1 MNIKKYIRKE
11 YKGWIIAIFVVLI
24 LLSFGKSFEYVKSI
38 TEVNSIF
45 KIGQII
51 LILAFGFSFV
61 FYAICVDG
69 LEHNAELEFREY
81 EPEDVERLMRN
92 LKKMLTIFSVSSVL
106 WIMGNLII
114 GIEYGNAQNLKYF
127 IEIISLPIIINGIM
141 IYIKN
146 GIKTAYNTM
155 YKT

>member
-11 YKGWIIAIFVVLI
+11 YKGWIIAIFMFLI
-24 LLSFGKSFEYVKSI
+24 LLAFGTSFEYVKSI
-38 TEVNSIF
+38 AELNPIF
-45 KIGQII
+45 KIVQII

-61 FYAICVDG
+61 FYAINVSG

-81 EPEDVERLMRN
+81 EPEDVERLQRN

-106 WIMGNLII
+106 WIIGNLII
-114 GIEYGNAQNLKYF
+114 GIEYGNAENLKYF
-127 IEIISLPIIINGIM
+127 IAIISLPVIVNGIM

-146 GIKTAYNTM
+146 RIKTAYNNV
-155 YKT
+155 

>member
-11 YKGWIIAIFVVLI
+11 YKGWIIAIFLFLI
-24 LLSFGKSFEYVKSI
+24 LLAFGKSFEYVKSI
-38 TEVNSIF
+38 AELNPIL

-61 FYAICVDG
+61 FYAIYVSG

-81 EPEDVERLMRN
+81 EPEDVERLKRN
-92 LKKMLTIFSVSSVL
+92 LRKMLNIFLVSSVL
-106 WIMGNLII
+106 WIIGNLII
-114 GIEYGNAQNLKYF
+114 GIEYGNAENLKYF
-127 IEIISLPIIINGIM
+127 IAIILFPIIINGIM

-146 GIKTAYNTM
+146 RIKTAYYHVCN
-155 YKT
+155 